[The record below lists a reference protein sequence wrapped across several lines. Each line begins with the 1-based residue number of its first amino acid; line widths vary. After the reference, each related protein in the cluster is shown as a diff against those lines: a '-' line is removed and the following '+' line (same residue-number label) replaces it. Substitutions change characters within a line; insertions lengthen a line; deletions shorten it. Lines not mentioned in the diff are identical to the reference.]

1 MLSIVSLEPRG
12 SSFALLFMLSA
23 SLRSPAFPPLS
34 DPLSALRSLPWE
46 EIREASFSASLFALA
61 LLNALAARLWARRF
75 ALASFLRSFASL
87 LSAPSPA
94 PSLSPSSPRSDLIS
108 ALASSSGLPR
118 RSFSRL
124 ASPRLLS
131 AARSAG
137 LFG

>member
-1 MLSIVSLEPRG
+1 
-12 SSFALLFMLSA
+12 MLSA
-23 SLRSPAFPPLS
+23 SLRPPAFPPLS
-34 DPLSALRSLPWE
+34 EPLSALRSLPWE
-46 EIREASFSASLFALA
+46 EIREASLSASLFALA
-61 LLNALAARLWARRF
+61 LLHALAARLWARRF

-87 LSAPSPA
+87 LLRSADLLPAPLA
-94 PSLSPSSPRSDLIS
+94 PSLSPASPRSELIS

>member
-1 MLSIVSLEPRG
+1 
-12 SSFALLFMLSA
+12 MLSA

-34 DPLSALRSLPWE
+34 EPLSALRSLPWE

-61 LLNALAARLWARRF
+61 LLHALAARLWTRRF

-87 LSAPSPA
+87 LPAPLA
-94 PSLSPSSPRSDLIS
+94 PSLSPASPRSELIS
-108 ALASSSGLPR
+108 ALSASSGLPR

>member
-1 MLSIVSLEPRG
+1 
-12 SSFALLFMLSA
+12 MLSA
-23 SLRSPAFPPLS
+23 SLRSSSFPPLS
-34 DPLSALRSLPWE
+34 EPLSALRSLPWE

-61 LLNALAARLWARRF
+61 LLHALAARLWARRF

-87 LSAPSPA
+87 LPSPLA
-94 PSLSPSSPRSDLIS
+94 PSLSPASPRSELIS
-108 ALASSSGLPR
+108 ALSASSGLPR

>member
-1 MLSIVSLEPRG
+1 MGGESLPSPLCSVS
-12 SSFALLFMLSA
+12 MLSA
-23 SLRSPAFPPLS
+23 SLRSPSFPPLS
-34 DPLSALRSLPWE
+34 EPLSALRSLPWE

-61 LLNALAARLWARRF
+61 LLHALAARLWAQRF
-75 ALASFLRSFASL
+75 ALASFLRSLASL
-87 LSAPSPA
+87 LPSPSFA

>member
-1 MLSIVSLEPRG
+1 
-12 SSFALLFMLSA
+12 MLSA

-34 DPLSALRSLPWE
+34 EPLSALRSLPWE
-46 EIREASFSASLFALA
+46 EIREASLSASLFALA
-61 LLNALAARLWARRF
+61 LLHALAARLWARRF
-75 ALASFLRSFASL
+75 ALASFLRSFLRSFASL
-87 LSAPSPA
+87 LPAPLA
-94 PSLSPSSPRSDLIS
+94 PSLSPASPRSELIS
-108 ALASSSGLPR
+108 ALSASSGLPR

>member
-1 MLSIVSLEPRG
+1 
-12 SSFALLFMLSA
+12 MLSA

-34 DPLSALRSLPWE
+34 EPLSALRSLPWE

-61 LLNALAARLWARRF
+61 LLHALAARLWALRF

-87 LSAPSPA
+87 LPAPSSPSLAPSLAPSFA
-94 PSLSPSSPRSDLIS
+94 PSLSPASPRSELIS

-131 AARSAG
+131 AARSTG

>member
-1 MLSIVSLEPRG
+1 MLSV
-12 SSFALLFMLSA
+12 

-34 DPLSALRSLPWE
+34 EPLSALRSLPWE
-46 EIREASFSASLFALA
+46 EIREASLSASLFALA
-61 LLNALAARLWARRF
+61 LLHALAARLWARRF

-87 LSAPSPA
+87 LPAPLA
-94 PSLSPSSPRSDLIS
+94 PSLSPASPRSELIS